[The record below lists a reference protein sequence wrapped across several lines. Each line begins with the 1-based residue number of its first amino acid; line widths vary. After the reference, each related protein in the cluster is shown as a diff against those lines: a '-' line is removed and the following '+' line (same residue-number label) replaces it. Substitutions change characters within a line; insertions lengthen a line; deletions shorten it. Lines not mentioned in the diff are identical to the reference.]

1 MDTNKEVLIKEIVD
15 THIRQFVDGL
25 ESRYT
30 IEVADPLGVINAKK
44 NNAFM
49 SELGEEFMFYSAF
62 VRSFDSSFGKVLE
75 NMGNAI
81 AKISYTVKGRIEA
94 YLLPQQTQHI
104 DYLMT
109 AYEKRDAKPKVEDY
123 EKFNCLIPSNIE
135 SYKTSHETDN
145 YFYDEERQ
153 CHYLIELKA
162 GGDLDNKK
170 AKSEKIALLNEFFI
184 LKNYLQTYQE
194 DISLFNWKDTVSP
207 SSQMNSHPSSINNNR
222 IESSAAGTSSGKD
235 QKIKIY
241 FATAYNKFG
250 EGAPWHQ
257 ERVQTFF
264 AEDELLIGKDYW
276 NFVCNDPDGFEV
288 ILQQY
293 KVSSEYMKNA
303 LERIKCLYFGG

>member
-1 MDTNKEVLIKEIVD
+1 MKTEKETLIKEIVD
-15 THIRQFVDGL
+15 IYIRQFVDGL
-25 ESRYT
+25 ETRYT
-30 IEVADPLGVINAKK
+30 LEVNDPLGVINSKK

-49 SELGEEFMFYSAF
+49 SQLGEEFMFYSAF

-81 AKISYTVKGRIEA
+81 AKISYTVKGRIES

-123 EKFNCLIPSNIE
+123 EKFICLVPSNIT
-135 SYKTSHETDN
+135 SFKTSHETDN
-145 YFYDEERQ
+145 YFFDEEKH

-184 LKNYLQTYQE
+184 LKNSLQNE
-194 DISLFNWKDTVSP
+194 DTV
-207 SSQMNSHPSSINNNR
+207 
-222 IESSAAGTSSGKD
+222 
-235 QKIKIY
+235 KIY

-250 EGAPWHQ
+250 EGVPWRQ

-276 NFVCNDPDGFEV
+276 NFVCNDPDGYQV
-288 ILQQY
+288 IFDQY
-293 KVSSEYMKNA
+293 KVSSQYMKEA
-303 LERIKCLYFGG
+303 LKRIKRLYFGLY

>member
-1 MDTNKEVLIKEIVD
+1 MINEKETIIREIVD
-15 THIRQFVDGL
+15 THIRQFAGVL
-25 ESRYT
+25 ETRYSL
-30 IEVADPLGVINAKK
+30 EVTDPLGVINSKK

-49 SELGEEFMFYSAF
+49 SQLGEEFMFYSAF

-81 AKISYTVKGRIEA
+81 AKISYTVRGRIES

-123 EKFNCLIPSNIE
+123 LNFNCLVPSNI
-135 SYKTSHETDN
+135 TSFITAHETDN
-145 YFYDEERQ
+145 YFYDEEKH

-184 LKNYLQTYQE
+184 LKNFLQNQ
-194 DISLFNWKDTVSP
+194 DT
-207 SSQMNSHPSSINNNR
+207 IR
-222 IESSAAGTSSGKD
+222 
-235 QKIKIY
+235 IY

-250 EGAPWHQ
+250 EGIPWKQ

-264 AEDELLIGKDYW
+264 AGEELLIGRDYW
-276 NFVCNDPDGFEV
+276 NFVCNDPEGYNV
-288 ILQQY
+288 IFDQY
-293 KVSSEYMKNA
+293 RCSSAYIKNA
-303 LERIKCLYFGG
+303 LDRIKQLYFS

>member
-1 MDTNKEVLIKEIVD
+1 MKPDKENLIRDIVD
-15 THIRQFVDGL
+15 KQIRQFVDGM
-25 ESRYT
+25 EARYRM
-30 IEVADPLGVINAKK
+30 EVDDPLGVINAKK

-49 SELGEEFMFYSAF
+49 SQLGEEFMFYSAF

-81 AKISYTVKGRIEA
+81 AKISYTVRGRIES

-109 AYEKRDAKPKVEDY
+109 AYEKRDARPKIEDY
-123 EKFNCLIPSNIE
+123 MNFNCLIPSNLT
-135 SYKTSHETDN
+135 SFLTSHETDN
-145 YFYDEERQ
+145 YFYDEEKG

-184 LKNYLQTYQE
+184 LKNSLQNSE
-194 DISLFNWKDTVSP
+194 TV
-207 SSQMNSHPSSINNNR
+207 R
-222 IESSAAGTSSGKD
+222 IF
-235 QKIKIY
+235 

-250 EGAPWHQ
+250 EGAPWRQ

-264 AEDELLIGKDYW
+264 AEEELLIGKAYW
-276 NFVCNDPDGFEV
+276 NFVCNDPEGYQV
-288 ILQQY
+288 IFDQY
-293 KVSSEYMKNA
+293 RISSEYMKA
-303 LERIKCLYFGG
+303 SLERIKHLYFHVSRPMEHQISLQEFLSQDIL

>member
-1 MDTNKEVLIKEIVD
+1 MDIKKEQFIREIVD
-15 THIRQFVDGL
+15 THIRQFIDSM
-25 ESRYT
+25 EARYRS
-30 IEVADPLGVINAKK
+30 EVGDPLGVINAKK
-44 NNAFM
+44 NNAFI
-49 SELGEEFMFYSAF
+49 SQLGEEFMFYSAF

-81 AKISYTVKGRIEA
+81 AKISFTVKGRIES

-109 AYEKRDAKPKVEDY
+109 AYEKRDARPKVEDY
-123 EKFNCLIPSNIE
+123 QNFNCLIPSNVT
-135 SYKTSHETDN
+135 SFLKSHETDN
-145 YFYDEERQ
+145 YFYDEEKG

-184 LKNYLQTYQE
+184 LKNALQ
-194 DISLFNWKDTVSP
+194 
-207 SSQMNSHPSSINNNR
+207 NNEN
-222 IESSAAGTSSGKD
+222 
-235 QKIKIY
+235 IKIY

-264 AEDELLIGKDYW
+264 AEEELLIGKDYW
-276 NFVCNDPDGFEV
+276 NFVCNDPEGYKVVFD
-288 ILQQY
+288 QY
-293 KVSSEYMKNA
+293 KISSEYMKNA
-303 LERIKCLYFGG
+303 LERIKQLYFHST

>member
-1 MDTNKEVLIKEIVD
+1 MNIEKENLIREIVD
-15 THIRQFVDGL
+15 THIRQFVDIL
-25 ESRYT
+25 ETRYSL
-30 IEVADPLGVINAKK
+30 EVSDPLGVINAKK

-49 SELGEEFMFYSAF
+49 SQLGEEFMFYSAF

-81 AKISYTVKGRIEA
+81 AKISYTVRGRIES

-109 AYEKRDAKPKVEDY
+109 AYEKRDARPKVEDY
-123 EKFNCLIPSNIE
+123 MNFNCLVPSNVT
-135 SYKTSHETDN
+135 SFLTSHETDN
-145 YFYDEERQ
+145 YFYDEEKR

-184 LKNYLQTYQE
+184 LKNSLQN
-194 DISLFNWKDTVSP
+194 DDTV
-207 SSQMNSHPSSINNNR
+207 
-222 IESSAAGTSSGKD
+222 
-235 QKIKIY
+235 KIF

-250 EGAPWHQ
+250 EGTPWRQ

-264 AEDELLIGKDYW
+264 AEGELLIGRDYW
-276 NFVCNDPDGFEV
+276 NFVCNDPDGYTVLFD
-288 ILQQY
+288 QY
-293 KVSSEYMKNA
+293 LISSEYMKSA
-303 LERIKCLYFGG
+303 LERIKQLYFQ

>member
-1 MDTNKEVLIKEIVD
+1 MINEKETIIREIVD
-15 THIRQFVDGL
+15 THIRQFAGVL
-25 ESRYT
+25 ETRYSL
-30 IEVADPLGVINAKK
+30 EVTDPLGVINSKK

-49 SELGEEFMFYSAF
+49 SQLGEEFMFYSAF

-81 AKISYTVKGRIEA
+81 AKISYTVRGRIES

-123 EKFNCLIPSNIE
+123 LNFNCLVPSNI
-135 SYKTSHETDN
+135 TSFITAHETDN
-145 YFYDEERQ
+145 YFYDEEKH

-184 LKNYLQTYQE
+184 LKNFLQNQ
-194 DISLFNWKDTVSP
+194 DT
-207 SSQMNSHPSSINNNR
+207 IR
-222 IESSAAGTSSGKD
+222 
-235 QKIKIY
+235 IY

-250 EGAPWHQ
+250 EGIPWKQ

-264 AEDELLIGKDYW
+264 AEEELLIGRDYW
-276 NFVCNDPDGFEV
+276 NFVCNDPEGYNV
-288 ILQQY
+288 IFDQY
-293 KVSSEYMKNA
+293 RCSSAYIKNA
-303 LERIKCLYFGG
+303 LDRIKQLYFS